1 MGSRAF
7 ATYLLVAAVLSALVA
22 LPFRLPPDHPLNLLS
37 FSIEA
42 VAALALLALVPAL
55 RERPAARHAA
65 AALMALIC
73 FVALG
78 DLMTRLALSR
88 PLNLALDLR
97 LLPSVADLALGG
109 LGPALGMLALLVVG
123 LLPVLAYGLTLAAGA
138 AVQRLGRHTG
148 GRIAAVTA
156 VLLVGGLHLVQEQSP
171 GLFHRFWPSS
181 VDAGRTLTAQW
192 QQYREVRAS
201 APLFRAAGQQDA
213 LAVIPPDKL
222 LAGLDGADVMVAF
235 VESYGESTL
244 SLPAFRPTMQRR
256 LDSFARTV
264 EQSGLHAMSGWIVSA
279 TSGGQSWLA
288 HSTLLS
294 GMLIDSQ
301 FRYDLLVG
309 SERRT
314 LAHYFAKAGYRT
326 VDIQPAIVKPWPAG
340 DFFGFDAI
348 YQAGDLGYE
357 GSPFGWVTMPDQFT
371 LSRLQALERAAPAG
385 EAPGRAPLFAH
396 LALISSHAPF
406 TPLAPILPDWSAL
419 GDGSAFDAVEQIGQ
433 PSEDVWRD
441 IGLLRDHYI
450 RAIDYSLT
458 ALEGYAARHVDDR
471 TLLVVLGDHQPLP
484 MLAGKDAGQAVPV
497 HVLSGDPALLKP
509 FAELGFVRGMAPRP
523 DGSRLKMEAFRDF
536 FVASFSDIDRPLL
549 AERKPAPLAD
559 GLDAKT
565 RSN

>member
-7 ATYLLVAAVLSALVA
+7 ATYLLVAAALSALVA

-42 VAALALLALVPAL
+42 AAALALLAVVPFL
-55 RERPAARHAA
+55 RESRAARHAV

-88 PLNLALDLR
+88 PLNLALDVA
-97 LLPSVADLALGG
+97 LLPSVAELALGG
-109 LGPALGMLALLVVG
+109 LGPLRGALALGGLA
-123 LLPVLAYGLTLAAGA
+123 LLPVLAYLLALAAS
-138 AVQRLGRHTG
+138 AVAQRLGRQAG
-148 GRIAAVTA
+148 GRVAAVTA
-156 VLLVGGLHLVQEQSP
+156 VLLVGGLHLAQEQSP

-181 VDAGRTLTAQW
+181 VDAGRTLAAQW
-192 QQYREVRAS
+192 RYYEDVRAS
-201 APLFRAAGQQDA
+201 APLFRAAGRQDA
-213 LAVIPPDKL
+213 LAGIPGDKL
-222 LAGLDGADVMVAF
+222 LAGLDGADVIVAF

-244 SLPAFRPTMQRR
+244 TLPSFRPTMQRR
-256 LDSFARTV
+256 LDSFAHTAAKG
-264 EQSGLHAMSGWIVSA
+264 GLHAASGWIVSS
-279 TSGGQSWLA
+279 TTGGQSWLA

-294 GMLIDSQ
+294 GMRIDSQ

-326 VDIQPAIVKPWPAG
+326 VDIQPAIVRPWPAG
-340 DFFGFDAI
+340 DFFGFDTI

-357 GSPFGWVTMPDQFT
+357 GPPFGWVTMPDQFT
-371 LSRLQALERAAPAG
+371 LSRLQALERAT
-385 EAPGRAPLFAH
+385 PGRAPLFAQM
-396 LALISSHAPF
+396 ALISSHAPF
-406 TPLAPILPDWSAL
+406 TPLSPMIPDWSAL
-419 GDGSAFDAVEQIGQ
+419 GDGSVFASMARTGL

-441 IGLLRDHYI
+441 IDLLRDHYI
-450 RAIDYSLT
+450 RAIDYSLA

-471 TLLVVLGDHQPLP
+471 TLLIVLGDHQPLP
-484 MLAGKDAGQAVPV
+484 MLAGKDASHAVPV

-509 FAELGFVRGMAPRP
+509 FLAQGFVRGMVPRP

-559 GLDAKT
+559 GLDGKT